1 MTLNA
6 FELVEPVEP
15 PHRRCKGGI
24 TNPRVADVSH
34 HPLFYLSSSPLDPA
48 SEHRR
53 MLIRNSLNSLARPA
67 FASLRAASTLSA
79 GFPKVAERLPTKYGG
94 VYTVTLIP
102 GDGIGQEITESVKEI
117 FESVNAPIEWDQYDV
132 SGMSSSGEALF
143 KQAMESLKRNK
154 VGLKGILF
162 TPISKSGHI
171 SWNVAMRQQLDI
183 YASVV
188 LCKSLPGVPTRH
200 SDVDFALIRE
210 NTEGEY
216 SGLEHQSYPGVVES
230 LKVSTRDKAERISR
244 FAFDF
249 ALRNGRKKVTCVH
262 KANIMKLGD
271 GLFLNTFRRVAEDY
285 SSSGIEYNDMIVDNT
300 SMQLVAKPKQ
310 FDVMV
315 MPNLYGAIVSNIGA
329 ALVGGPGVVAGCN
342 VGRDYALFEPGCR
355 HVAKDIMGQDR
366 ANPAAMILSATMM
379 LRHLGLDHIANK
391 IASATFEVLN
401 AGRVK
406 TADMGGSSTTSE
418 FTAAVIKNLE

>member
-1 MTLNA
+1 
-6 FELVEPVEP
+6 
-15 PHRRCKGGI
+15 
-24 TNPRVADVSH
+24 
-34 HPLFYLSSSPLDPA
+34 
-48 SEHRR
+48 
-53 MLIRNSLNSLARPA
+53 MLLRSSLNTLARPA
-67 FASLRAASTLSA
+67 VTSLRAASTLTA

-216 SGLEHQSYPGVVES
+216 SGLEHQSFPGVVES
-230 LKVSTRDKAERISR
+230 LKVSTRAKADRIAR

-300 SMQLVAKPKQ
+300 SMQLVANPRQ

-329 ALVGGPGVVAGCN
+329 ALVGGPGVVPGCN

-379 LRHLGLDHIANK
+379 LRHLGSVLYCILSLILIYPISSLDNIANK
-391 IASATFEVLN
+391 IASATFRVLN
-401 AGRVK
+401 AGTVK

>member
-1 MTLNA
+1 MLRNA
-6 FELVEPVEP
+6 LASTVRPV
-15 PHRRCKGGI
+15 I
-24 TNPRVADVSH
+24 A
-34 HPLFYLSSSPLDPA
+34 
-48 SEHRR
+48 
-53 MLIRNSLNSLARPA
+53 NSQRTAT
-67 FASLRAASTLSA
+67 TLSA
-79 GFPKVAERLPTKYGG
+79 GFPKVTQRQPSKYGG

-102 GDGIGQEITESVKEI
+102 GDGIGQEITDSVKEI
-117 FESVNAPIEWDQYDV
+117 FEHVNAPIEWEQYDV

-143 KQAMESLKRNK
+143 RQAMDSLKRNR

-162 TPISKSGHI
+162 TPISQSGHI

-188 LCKSLPGVPTRH
+188 LCKSLPGFPTRH
-200 SDVDFALIRE
+200 SNVDFAIIRE

-230 LKVSTRDKAERISR
+230 LKVSTRAKAERISR

-249 ALRNGRKKVTCVH
+249 ALKNNRKKVTCVH

-271 GLFLNTFRRVAEDY
+271 GLFLNTFRRVAEEY
-285 SSSGIEYNDMIVDNT
+285 RSSGIEFNDMIVDNT
-300 SMQLVAKPKQ
+300 SMQLVAKPSQ

-329 ALVGGPGVVAGCN
+329 ALVGGPGIVPGCN
-342 VGRDYALFEPGCR
+342 VGREYALFEPGCR
-355 HVAKDIMGQDR
+355 HVASDIMGTNR

-379 LRHLGLDHIANK
+379 LRHLGLDAIANS
-391 IASATFEVLN
+391 IATATFDVIN
-401 AGRVK
+401 SGKVR
-406 TADMGGSSTTSE
+406 TADMGGSATTSD
-418 FTAAVIKNLE
+418 FTGAVIQNL

>member
-1 MTLNA
+1 MALNIA
-6 FELVEPVEP
+6 KRSF
-15 PHRRCKGGI
+15 
-24 TNPRVADVSH
+24 ASQ
-34 HPLFYLSSSPLDPA
+34 LSRQP
-48 SEHRR
+48 
-53 MLIRNSLNSLARPA
+53 
-67 FASLRAASTLSA
+67 SLRAASTLAA
-79 GFPKVAERLPTKYGG
+79 GFPNVTKRLPTKYGG

-117 FESVNAPIEWDQYDV
+117 FESVNAPIEWEQYDV
-132 SGMSSSGEALF
+132 SGVSSSGEALF
-143 KQAMESLKRNK
+143 KQAMESLKRNR

-162 TPISKSGHI
+162 TPISTSGHI

-188 LCKSLPGVPTRH
+188 ICKSLPGVPTRH
-200 SDVDFALIRE
+200 SDVDFAIIRE

-230 LKVSTRDKAERISR
+230 LKVSTRAKAERISR

-285 SSSGIEYNDMIVDNT
+285 KSSGIEFNDMIVDNT

-329 ALVGGPGVVAGCN
+329 ALVGGPGIVPGCN
-342 VGRDYALFEPGCR
+342 VGREYALFEPGCR

-379 LRHLGLDHIANK
+379 LRHLGLDHIANN
-391 IASATFEVLN
+391 IASATFRVLN
-401 AGRVK
+401 DGRVK
-406 TADMGGSSTTSE
+406 TADMGGAATTSE